1 VLELLRGTMAMF
13 LDDDVEQLVIG
24 KDPEL
29 PGRYQETVV
38 TRSPALVRF
47 LRGGPLAGLVPGG
60 SERP

>member
-1 VLELLRGTMAMF
+1 MQKNRSDFDQHVAQASAAPAVPRNAETTM
-13 LDDDVEQLVIG
+13 
-24 KDPEL
+24 
-29 PGRYQETVV
+29 V

>member
-1 VLELLRGTMAMF
+1 MAMF